1 MKIFPKIY
9 GQVLI
14 FLTFYLLCVYIQ
26 MRVCVYMTT
35 CYTHGEK
42 PCESVLSFY
51 HAGPGDWAH
60 IIPLGIKHLHTLT
73 ISLVR
78 VVRFC

>member
-1 MKIFPKIY
+1 MKTYVQSLLLFKKYLVSSMKIFPKVY

-14 FLTFYLLCVYIQ
+14 FFNILFTLCVHPNAC
-26 MRVCVYMTT
+26 VCVYMTT

-51 HAGPGDWAH
+51 HAGPGD
-60 IIPLGIKHLHTLT
+60 
-73 ISLVR
+73 
-78 VVRFC
+78 